1 MDCALS
7 HYQVLAHS
15 SPVPWN
21 LLSTS
26 DHMWISMLPSR
37 INSIVSSSMKTFQ
50 ISYSYLDTS
59 FSWLP
64 LQMMPTFLPVTV
76 TWYHSIN
83 FHILPLCDINFLRAG
98 IWSFLLCIPITCH
111 STWAVVDW
119 MSESVNEW
127 SFGSTLSTQAF
138 VERSSSKRCHAKG
151 ECTGS
156 GGLLLPCKS
165 RRLIYDSAWKHSTF
179 VWACLFLSWALQ

>member
-98 IWSFLLCIPITCH
+98 NFLPIYVSPSPITCMYPH
-111 STWAVVDW
+111 HLSQYLSSCWL
-119 MSESVNEW
+119 NEW
-127 SFGSTLSTQAF
+127 INEWMKFWEHSFN
-138 VERSSSKRCHAKG
+138 SSLCGKK
-151 ECTGS
+151 
-156 GGLLLPCKS
+156 
-165 RRLIYDSAWKHSTF
+165 F
-179 VWACLFLSWALQ
+179 Q